1 MNELRD
7 VSKMTDTEKQ
17 IENAVDAQ
25 RRSQNCL
32 IDVENALKRWN
43 CRIEPVVT
51 ISSQG
56 IKMAY
61 GVAPLMVTKI
71 Q

>member
-56 IKMAY
+56 IQMAY